1 MCGSCGY
8 VIMER
13 TERPGREWR
22 SLGGEESVEHERAG
36 APLSPKKPDLG
47 LATEIGRMKGA
58 EKLRFW
64 QKRTLYTPKERSLRR
79 GLSLVD
85 SLSSK
90 LNLGKAATD
99 QAAHIF
105 RKAVKA
111 KFLRGRS
118 IKSVAASAV
127 YSSCREHGIPR
138 SLDLVAQVGGVDR
151 KVLSRHYRSLLVLFS
166 IKVPQMEP
174 DQYIPILASELE
186 IDERIARKAYAL
198 LRRARRNGLAAGMDP
213 RGLAAGALYVAGLS
227 EETHAVQKKLARV
240 AGVSAFT
247 LRKRAHLLHK
257 YLVEEELQIPI
268 RHRARNH

>member
-1 MCGSCGY
+1 
-8 VIMER
+8 MER
-13 TERPGREWR
+13 TERSGREWR
-22 SLGGEESVEHERAG
+22 SLGGEESLGRERVG
-36 APLSPKKPDLG
+36 APLSPRKPDLG
-47 LATEIGRMKGA
+47 LATEIGPMKGA

-64 QKRTLYTPKERSLRR
+64 QKRTLYTPQQRSLRR
-79 GLSLVD
+79 GLRIVD

-90 LNLGKAATD
+90 LNLGKAATE

-105 RKAVKA
+105 RRAVNA

-118 IKSVAASAV
+118 IKSVAATAV

-138 SLDLVAQVGGVDR
+138 SLDLVAQVGDID
-151 KVLSRHYRSLLVLFS
+151 KKILSRYYRSLLNLFA

-174 DQYIPILASELE
+174 DQYVPILASELK

-198 LRRARRNGLAAGMDP
+198 LRRGKRNGLAVGMDP
-213 RGLAAGALYVAGLS
+213 RGLAAGALYVAGLA
-227 EETHAVQKKLARV
+227 EETHAIQQKLAKA

-247 LRKRAHLLHK
+247 LRKRAHLLRK

-268 RHRARNH
+268 PHRARNH